1 MLRED
6 TGRAAEGM
14 EEMGFFS
21 ALGSA
26 LVELA
31 GGVASAL
38 DEAQKKKVHDLEIS
52 FRRKSRKDL
61 LCVLMSDERVT
72 PERIAAFSILKK
84 EYFGGS
90 AEALKELLD
99 GPVSVE
105 NIGVPIRAVDDEE
118 WMRLVRD
125 SQKYSDL

>member
-1 MLRED
+1 M
-6 TGRAAEGM
+6 RAGQRK
-14 EEMGFFS
+14 GGKRWDFS
-21 ALGSA
+21 VLWAARLSSLPDA
-26 LVELA
+26 WP
-31 GGVASAL
+31 AL

-105 NIGVPIRAVDDEE
+105 NIGVPIRAIDDEE

>member
-1 MLRED
+1 MPKPKILLGPQYLIVSAQSLSIICLSASCALHLRSEP
-6 TGRAAEGM
+6 
-14 EEMGFFS
+14 
-21 ALGSA
+21 
-26 LVELA
+26 
-31 GGVASAL
+31 

-105 NIGVPIRAVDDEE
+105 NIGVPIRAIDDEE